1 MSALPATCDVLIVG
15 AGPAGLSAAK
25 ELKLR
30 GIGSVHV
37 IEREAEAGG
46 IPRHCLHSPYGMRE
60 WGRVMFGPAYA
71 RRLVAEAAAAGAR
84 VHTATTVTALLPG
97 GVVELSTTE
106 GLSRISARA
115 VLLAMGARE
124 TPRAARLIG
133 GTKPGGIM
141 NTATL
146 QEFAAF
152 SRHRPFQRPVV
163 LGSELVSFSALLT
176 CRSLGIR
183 PVAMIEP
190 GARITARAPMAA
202 LPPLLG
208 VPLWRDTRV
217 LAIHGRSQVSGI
229 TVESGGQ
236 RREIA
241 CDGVI
246 VTGGFRPE
254 NALLCAAGLAVD
266 PGSLGPEIDQF
277 GRLSDPAYFAAGNLL
292 RGIETAGWCGRE
304 GRRVA
309 RAIAQALAGQL
320 PDAALARPIVRP
332 SSPLAFVLPQRLVP
346 GGPAPA
352 FDRLQ
357 ARLSTAYRGQVAL
370 GGETFDIASRPERR
384 ILLTLP
390 KA

>member
-1 MSALPATCDVLIVG
+1 MTPLPDTFDVLIVG
-15 AGPAGLSAAK
+15 AGPAGLSAAA
-25 ELKLR
+25 ELKSR
-30 GIGSVHV
+30 GVASVHV
-37 IEREAEAGG
+37 VEREAEAGG

-71 RRLVAEAAAAGAR
+71 RRLLAEARAAGAR
-84 VHTATTVTALLPG
+84 IHTATTVTALLPG
-97 GVVELSTTE
+97 GGVELSTAE
-106 GLSRISARA
+106 GLRRINARA

-133 GTKPGGIM
+133 GTKPGGVM

-152 SRHRPFQRPVV
+152 SHHRPFRRPVV

-176 CRSLGIR
+176 CRSLGVR

-190 GARITARAPMAA
+190 GARISARAPMAA
-202 LPPLLG
+202 LPPILR
-208 VPLWRDTRV
+208 VPLWRDTRL
-217 LAIHGRSQVSGI
+217 LAIHGQSQVESV
-229 TVESGGQ
+229 TVETGGNT
-236 RREIA
+236 RRIA

-254 NALLCAAGLAVD
+254 NALLRAAGLAVD
-266 PGSLGPEIDQF
+266 PGSLGPVIDQY

-320 PDAALARPIVRP
+320 PDPALSR
-332 SSPLAFVLPQRLVP
+332 PLACETDAVAFALPQRLSP

-357 ARLSTAYRGQVAL
+357 LRLRRPYRGDIAL
-370 GGETFDIASRPERR
+370 NGARFHIASRPERR
-384 ILLTLP
+384 ILRKLP
-390 KA
+390 DA